1 MEHEILIVDDEPDI
15 RFLLAGILED
25 DGYLTR
31 EAANSDEAIRLFRES
46 RPSLVI
52 LDIWLQN
59 SQLDGMALLK
69 LFKEQRPDVPVIMIS
84 GHGTIETAVS
94 SLHHG
99 AYDFLEKPF
108 QTDRLLVIVRR
119 ALEAA
124 RLRKENAELRLRA
137 GEQGTLMGDSALI
150 NALRGQISRVAPT
163 NSRVL
168 ISGPAGAG
176 KEVVARM
183 IHAQSKRAE
192 GPFVVLNCAA
202 LAPDHFEEELFG
214 VEGSEGKPGRPG
226 LLERAHKGTLLLD
239 EVADMPLEIQGKIV
253 RALQINTF
261 ERLGGTHS
269 MKVDVRVLAATSRDL
284 QAEIT
289 TRHFREDLYYRLA
302 VVPLQVPSLAERPED
317 IPMLAQ
323 YFLES
328 CARSSGLP
336 VRTLSVDALACLQTY
351 DWPGNIRELRN
362 LMERMLIM
370 LPAGEGEQS
379 NIIRAEMLPDIVREG
394 APSMTCLTAEADVM
408 SLPLREARDHFE
420 TQYLQVQLMR
430 FGGNI
435 SRTANFVCM
444 ERSALHR
451 KLKQLG
457 VTQEDRS
464 AAQSARSGQEAK

>member
-226 LLERAHKGTLLLD
+226 LL
-239 EVADMPLEIQGKIV
+239 
-253 RALQINTF
+253 
-261 ERLGGTHS
+261 
-269 MKVDVRVLAATSRDL
+269 
-284 QAEIT
+284 
-289 TRHFREDLYYRLA
+289 
-302 VVPLQVPSLAERPED
+302 
-317 IPMLAQ
+317 
-323 YFLES
+323 
-328 CARSSGLP
+328 
-336 VRTLSVDALACLQTY
+336 
-351 DWPGNIRELRN
+351 
-362 LMERMLIM
+362 
-370 LPAGEGEQS
+370 
-379 NIIRAEMLPDIVREG
+379 
-394 APSMTCLTAEADVM
+394 
-408 SLPLREARDHFE
+408 
-420 TQYLQVQLMR
+420 
-430 FGGNI
+430 
-435 SRTANFVCM
+435 
-444 ERSALHR
+444 
-451 KLKQLG
+451 
-457 VTQEDRS
+457 
-464 AAQSARSGQEAK
+464 